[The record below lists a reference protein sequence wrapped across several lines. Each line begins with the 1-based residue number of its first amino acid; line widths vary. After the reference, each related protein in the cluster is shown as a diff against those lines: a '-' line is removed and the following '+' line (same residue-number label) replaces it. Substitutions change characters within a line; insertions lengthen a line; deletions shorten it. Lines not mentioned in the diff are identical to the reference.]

1 MARREGCILTV
12 RRDGGC
18 GTAQYK
24 WEARS
29 GRKWIVD
36 RLRRGAC
43 DDASATEEGRAP
55 PWRSV
60 EVGNPGCDG
69 SSMSKP
75 DPRQKR
81 G

>member
-1 MARREGCILTV
+1 MRGGLHPNGY
-12 RRDGGC
+12 RDGGC

-29 GRKWIVD
+29 GRKWIVG
-36 RLRRGAC
+36 RPRRGAC
-43 DDASATEEGRAP
+43 FDASATEDGRAP

-60 EVGNPGCDG
+60 EVGNPEMRCIIYVE
-69 SSMSKP
+69 P
-75 DPRQKR
+75 RPRQKR